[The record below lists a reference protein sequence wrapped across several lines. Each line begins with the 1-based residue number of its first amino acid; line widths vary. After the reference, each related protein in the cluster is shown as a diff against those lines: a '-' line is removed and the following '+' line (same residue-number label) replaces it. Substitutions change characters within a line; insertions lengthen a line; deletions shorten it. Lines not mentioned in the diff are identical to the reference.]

1 LTRKGFPERKIVMK
15 EANAVVNL
23 NARGLKQAIR
33 VLGVFGPIRKTGFF
47 NVLLLQADDI
57 PEMLESLKETMT
69 RYPGS
74 LSFLARVIPVSH
86 TFTFQTPGEFE
97 EKAGEI
103 VLGWVDSLAGK
114 SFHVR
119 MRRRGFK
126 GKISGLDEEH
136 FLDRLL
142 LAGLAGKVTPGR
154 ITFDNPDA
162 IIAIETV
169 GQWAGL
175 SLWLREDLERYPFV
189 KLD

>member
-1 LTRKGFPERKIVMK
+1 MK
-15 EANAVVNL
+15 DANAVVNL
-23 NARGLKQAIR
+23 NARGLKQAVR

-47 NVLLLQADDI
+47 NVLLLKADDV
-57 PEMLESLKETMT
+57 PGMLESLKEIMA
-69 RYPGS
+69 RDPGS
-74 LSFLARVIPVSH
+74 LAFLARIIPVSH
-86 TFTFQTPGEFE
+86 TFTFQTPEEFE
-97 EKAGEI
+97 KKAIEMVI
-103 VLGWVDSLAGK
+103 EWVDALEGK

-126 GKISGLDEEH
+126 GKMSGMDEEQ

-142 LAGLAGKVTPGR
+142 LDALEEKGSPGR
-154 ITFDNPDA
+154 ITFHNPDA